1 MYRSASKA
9 LLEQVVCPKH
19 KIPLTE
25 VQRLRVGK
33 GKAIFASPCPQCGC
47 LYTNDSVVLGVP
59 NGEFQIENKII
70 FWSGRRVRVM
80 KNGKTKLQQVIPSIQ
95 NMPVNII
102 QSKNELS
109 EFENVVPVQNWL
121 YLSNKQLYPL
131 KGYFAFGD
139 NRFYCLFN
147 SFAALLNAKELKNA
161 DLSVIR
167 VNDPNDCL
175 SATRPGRAFLK
186 EKKKRDAREEQLAAK
201 QAKAKEAFLKKQEEI
216 IQKAFPGLY
225 YTLPLLG
232 EEVDQDNKRC
242 PFCHTALKCTRAA
255 NFVLYKERKPH
266 KSIYF
271 IVTGCNNCNMPL
283 ATKKD
288 LERIRRHT
296 NGGVI
301 KMLYATHFTKAKKA
315 ISAGQQKVSEIPV
328 YVPPP
333 EETGITLPFAPKTWS
348 PEFPDLSSISQSR
361 KVLVFAKKCM
371 CASCRKK
378 FNQNTIVDRTVA
390 VFSSNGTPVKI
401 NVQFCMGCGQYFLAL
416 RSFYAYRKM
425 YGSLNF
431 QFVLDEDVTPEMLD
445 WDKFAAD
452 SVLSRNGYSVKA
464 GVSILQRQKALSYI
478 LDNHIA
484 EKHEIITL
492 LNQFIQLQKN
502 RLPEACERW
511 REDLLF
517 VNQYRVDEQKWAGI
531 KTLAQGGRF
540 TQKE

>member
-1 MYRSASKA
+1 MYSPVSKVASG
-9 LLEQVVCPKH
+9 QIGCPKH
-19 KIPLTE
+19 RIPLT
-25 VQRLRVGK
+25 VSKKLWLNNGK
-33 GKAIFASPCPQCGC
+33 SVLVSFCPQCNC
-47 LYTNDSVVLGVP
+47 WYTNDSVVLKVP
-59 NGEFQIENKII
+59 NGKYRLDDKVI
-70 FWSGRRVRVM
+70 FWSGQRVHVM
-80 KNGKTKLQQVIPSIQ
+80 KNGKVKMKPVNPVLR
-95 NMPVNII
+95 NMPLNII
-102 QSKNELS
+102 HDKKELT
-109 EFENVVPVQNWL
+109 EFHHVTSVINTL
-121 YLSNKQLYPL
+121 YLSNKRTYSIQ
-131 KGYFAFGD
+131 GYFEFD
-139 NRFYCLFN
+139 NNRFYCFYN
-147 SFAALLNAKELKNA
+147 NWIRMKDLKDA
-161 DLSVIR
+161 DLSRIKI
-167 VNDPNDCL
+167 NDPNNYL
-175 SATRPGRAFLK
+175 NGTKSGRAFLSVQK
-186 EKKKRDAREEQLAAK
+186 EWELKKERLAAEK
-201 QAKAKEAFLKKQEEI
+201 EKAKEEMQKKQEEM
-216 IQKAFPGLY
+216 IQKAYPGLY

-232 EEVDQDNKRC
+232 PEDSQEYC
-242 PFCHTALKCTRAA
+242 PFCHSELQHSRAA
-255 NFVLYKERKPH
+255 NYVLYMDRKPS
-266 KSIYF
+266 KSVYF
-271 IVTGCNNCNMPL
+271 TITGCDNCNIPL
-283 ATKKD
+283 STAKD
-288 LERIRRHT
+288 LEKIRKLANEGT
-296 NGGVI
+296 VKI
-301 KMLYATHFTKAKKA
+301 LYASHYPNVKQVIA
-315 ISAGQQKVSEIPV
+315 AGQQKVVEIPA
-328 YVPPP
+328 YVPTQTKAKK
-333 EETGITLPFAPKTWS
+333 ELPFTPKTWTS
-348 PEFPDLSSISQSR
+348 ELPDLSSISQSR

-517 VNQYRVDEQKWAGI
+517 VNQYRVDEQKWAGV